1 MGTSYKKSF
10 VFGLVFL
17 IGLIIVGCTRS
28 ASTGPA
34 ATDPG
39 SLTIDEIN
47 QRATMDAL
55 QDAILT
61 QSPEPD
67 IDLPTEAP
75 TIVAPTSTDTPSG
88 PTETPLV
95 VIDTPTPLVG
105 QSQTYIVQPG
115 EWIYSIARKFGID
128 PDTLI
133 AANNLQYPYDLSV
146 GQELIIPAST
156 GGTPEPGATPLA
168 GGTEYTVQAGD
179 WIASIARKFG
189 VTENAIVEANNLVF
203 PYTIY
208 PGDVL
213 YIP

>member
-1 MGTSYKKSF
+1 MGTSYKKSL
-10 VFGLVFL
+10 VFGLLFL
-17 IGLIIVGCTRS
+17 IASIIVGCTRS
-28 ASTGPA
+28 ASTAPV

-39 SLTIDEIN
+39 SLTMDEIN

-67 IDLPTEAP
+67 IDLPTEIP
-75 TIVAPTSTDTPSG
+75 TIVVPDTPAG

-105 QSQTYIVQPG
+105 QTQTYIVQPG

-168 GGTEYTVQAGD
+168 GGTDYTVQSGD

>member
-1 MGTSYKKSF
+1 M
-10 VFGLVFL
+10 
-17 IGLIIVGCTRS
+17 
-28 ASTGPA
+28 
-34 ATDPG
+34 
-39 SLTIDEIN
+39 DEIN

-75 TIVAPTSTDTPSG
+75 MIVVTDTPAG

-105 QSQTYIVQPG
+105 QTQTYIVQPG

-168 GGTEYTVQAGD
+168 GGTEYTVQSGD
-179 WIASIARKFG
+179 WIASIAQKFG
-189 VTENAIVEANNLVF
+189 VTENAIIEANNLVF

-208 PGDVL
+208 PGGVL

>member
-1 MGTSYKKSF
+1 MGTSYKKSL
-10 VFGLVFL
+10 VFGLLFL
-17 IGLIIVGCTRS
+17 IAPIIVGCTRS
-28 ASTGPA
+28 ASTAPA
-34 ATDPG
+34 VTDPG

-67 IDLPTEAP
+67 IDLPTETP
-75 TIVAPTSTDTPSG
+75 TIVVPDTPSG
-88 PTETPLV
+88 PTETPPV
-95 VIDTPTPLVG
+95 VVDTPTPLVG
-105 QSQTYIVQPG
+105 QTQSYIVQPG

-128 PDTLI
+128 PDALI
-133 AANNLQYPYDLSV
+133 VANNLQYPYDLSV

-156 GGTPEPGATPLA
+156 GSTPEPGATPLA
-168 GGTEYTVQAGD
+168 AGTEYIVQSGD

-203 PYTIY
+203 PYIIH